1 MKEKHYSKIKDL
13 IPGMIVADNI
23 YDGNNH
29 LIIPIG
35 TKITDKLILR
45 LGFYDIDNVLVWDKI
60 SSIVSLEAER
70 STILFRDSLHFSD
83 VSKNSFRNF

>member
-45 LGFYDIDNVLVWDKI
+45 LGFYDIDNVQR
-60 SSIVSLEAER
+60 E
-70 STILFRDSLHFSD
+70 
-83 VSKNSFRNF
+83 